1 MAVFFVAEAVKPNND
16 GIFPAV
22 MQYSGNFLAVGVLSF
37 FGGYDLGGGG
47 NTKGMAVNRHVTGNA
62 HQGGNFM
69 AEKLPRTTLK
79 KCTMGNL
86 KEATTPARKKDKK
99 RTNCKQ
105 SIRQT
110 KQKRE
115 RFGLSK
121 ERCPRDASPVSV
133 VFGVDQGQVLVSR

>member
-86 KEATTPARKKDKK
+86 KEATTPARKKTKK
-99 RTNCKQ
+99 EQTASRA
-105 SIRQT
+105 SVRQN
-110 KQKRE
+110 K
-115 RFGLSK
+115 K
-121 ERCPRDASPVSV
+121 ESVLDCPRRGARAMHH
-133 VFGVDQGQVLVSR
+133 LSR